1 LLGPHFKILL
11 SYSAKK
17 YKNAIVVLDEGLRL
31 DCETNSQ
38 LFFIINKGVALKNL
52 EKYQDALDLY
62 DKGLEI
68 FPANDDLWF
77 NKGTCYEKMNDIPK
91 AIQAYQKV
99 ITISPLYRNAH
110 LFLGNICYRQKLTTQ
125 ALMCYNMALMVEPDS
140 ERAFALLKY
149 LNEAISGKN
158 ENEANDD
165 LTVSEDDDAFED
177 IDLILDNRIALS
189 DKYPV
194 HHDID
199 IALVKQSHAMLEPLE
214 DFDGNSGFWDRRYV
228 PIYK

>member
-1 LLGPHFKILL
+1 MLGPHFKILL

-38 LFFIINKGVALKNL
+38 LFFIINKGV
-52 EKYQDALDLY
+52 
-62 DKGLEI
+62 EI

-77 NKGTCYEKMNDIPK
+77 NKGTCYETMDDIPK

-165 LTVSEDDDAFED
+165 LTVSEDAAAFED
-177 IDLILDNRIALS
+177 IDLILDTRIALS